1 MRIAP
6 LSEVKAHLSACV
18 EECEADGPIVITR
31 SGRAVAVLLAPMD
44 DDDLER
50 LLVARSSSFRR
61 LLSRSRRSLGAGKG
75 LSRDEFWQ
83 AVADKRR
90 PRSRARP
97 PRDEARVKKP
107 GSAS

>member
-18 EECEADGPIVITR
+18 EECETAGPIVITR

-50 LLVARSSSFRR
+50 LITAHSLPLRR
-61 LLSRSRRSLGAGKG
+61 LLNRSRRSLRAGKG

-83 AVADKRR
+83 AVADKR
-90 PRSRARP
+90 PAHNRALP
-97 PRDEARVKKP
+97 PKHEVRIKK
-107 GSAS
+107 